1 MDLNGFLKQNVVQPE
16 NVKYVASERF
26 LDENKKPI
34 EWEIKAITSKEDEQ
48 LKQSSMRK
56 MAILGKRNQF
66 VPEIDTNKYMG
77 LLAAACTVF
86 PNLNDANLQ
95 DSYGVMCNDEL
106 LKAMLLPGEY
116 TNYLI
121 KVQEVCGF
129 DISNQDL
136 IDEAKN

>member
-48 LKQSSMRK
+48 LRKSSMHR
-56 MAILGKRNQF
+56 AALPGKRNSI
-66 VPEIDTNKYMG
+66 VPEMDTNKYFG

-86 PNLNDANLQ
+86 PNLNDADLQ
-95 DSYGVMCNDEL
+95 DSYGVMCNYEL
-106 LKAMLLPGEY
+106 LQAMLLPGEY

-129 DISNQDL
+129 DKSENDL